1 VRARYHHDAN
11 KLARIL
17 ANSYKQS
24 LSAPFTENLRVRGM
38 LPRGHRWCRLVAFW
52 GMLKMSEVKSF
63 LRQLDDA
70 ILRGTPE
77 SRVRA
82 LWHTTDLL
90 IAGRY
95 SDEEIQTF
103 GEVIGRL
110 ADEIEVAA
118 RAQLARRLAR
128 LDDAPVNIIHK
139 LAFDDEI
146 DVAAPVLRE
155 SEALDA
161 ETLVAN
167 AQTKSQS
174 HLLAISERKS
184 LEETV
189 TDVLVT
195 RGNRDVVN
203 SLATNNGARFSDF
216 GFLHMIT
223 RAEGDSILA
232 EQLGLRKDISRHLF
246 QQLIAK
252 ASEDVRNRLERERPA
267 MVEQIQSSVTDVAG
281 ALQSKLGPVSR
292 GYYVAKRVVTTQYRQ
307 GNLNENSISGYA
319 RFHKLEEVTIG
330 LSLLC
335 SLPGDVIERAL
346 LDKDSEMLLLV
357 AKALGFS
364 WATTMSLLFLGAK
377 DHRITAQ
384 ELSDQESAFGRL
396 NLETCRSVLAFYQ
409 SRKNAGEAA
418 SDLGRAPPLLAQ
430 RA

>member
-1 VRARYHHDAN
+1 
-11 KLARIL
+11 
-17 ANSYKQS
+17 
-24 LSAPFTENLRVRGM
+24 
-38 LPRGHRWCRLVAFW
+38 
-52 GMLKMSEVKSF
+52 MLKMSEVKSF